1 MMQPLDALD
10 ALDFLEI
17 EALLSAEEIAL
28 RNRVRGFVQEHI
40 LPEIEDW
47 FERGVFRSELAPEFG
62 KLGLLGMGLEGYG
75 CPGGS
80 EVDYGLACLEIEAG
94 DSGLRSFMSV
104 QGSLVM
110 FAIHR
115 FGSEEHKEEWLP
127 RLARG
132 EAIGCY
138 ALTEPESGSDPGS
151 MTTFARRERG
161 DWILNGRKRWNTNG
175 LVSDVAIIWAKT
187 EEGIRGFVVPGDTPG
202 LSFSSIDRSY
212 SLRAAARSELTLDE
226 ARLPGGAV
234 LPEVTGLRGPLTC
247 LNEARYGIVWGAIG
261 AGRACFESALDHA
274 KTRVQFG
281 RPIGG
286 FQLTQRKLAEMALR
300 LNTGALL
307 AVHLGRM
314 KDEGRARAEQ
324 ISMGKLNNAR
334 AALDVAREA
343 RTILGGD
350 GVTADYPV
358 MRHMANLESVITYEG
373 TEEVHVLVIGAAL
386 TGLRAFD

>member
-1 MMQPLDALD
+1 MPQPLD

-17 EALLSAEEIAL
+17 EALLSAEEIEL
-28 RNRVRGFVQEHI
+28 RDRVRGFVRQQI

-47 FERGVFRSELAPEFG
+47 FERGVFPSELAPEFG
-62 KLGLLGMGLEGYG
+62 KLGLLGMGLEGHG

-115 FGSEEHKEEWLP
+115 FGSEEQKEEWLP
-127 RLARG
+127 RLASG

-175 LVSDVAIIWAKT
+175 LVSDVAIIWART
-187 EEGIRGFVVPGDTPG
+187 EEGIRGFVVPADTPG
-202 LSFSSIDRSY
+202 LAFSSIDRSY
-212 SLRAAARSELTLDE
+212 SLRAAARSELTLEE
-226 ARLPGGAV
+226 ARLPEGAV

-247 LNEARYGIVWGAIG
+247 LNEARYGIVWGAMG
-261 AGRACFESALDHA
+261 AGRACFESALEHA
-274 KTRVQFG
+274 KSRVQFG
-281 RPIGG
+281 KPIGG
-286 FQLTQRKLAEMALR
+286 FQLTQRKLAEMAIR

-373 TEEVHVLVIGAAL
+373 TEEVHTLVIGAAL

>member
-1 MMQPLDALD
+1 MPQQLD

-28 RNRVRGFVQEHI
+28 RDRVRGFVRQRI

-47 FERGVFRSELAPEFG
+47 FGRGVFPSELAPEFG

-80 EVDYGLACLEIEAG
+80 EVDYGLACLEVEAG

-115 FGSEEHKEEWLP
+115 FGSQEQREEWLP
-127 RLARG
+127 RLASG

-187 EEGIRGFVVPGDTPG
+187 EEGIRGFVVPADTPG
-202 LSFSSIDRSY
+202 LAFSSIDRSY
-212 SLRAAARSELTLDE
+212 SLRAAARSELTLED
-226 ARLPGGAV
+226 ARLPEDAV

-247 LNEARYGIVWGAIG
+247 LNEARYGIVWGAVG

-274 KTRVQFG
+274 KNRVQFG
-281 RPIGG
+281 KPIGG

-343 RTILGGD
+343 RTILGGN

-373 TEEVHVLVIGAAL
+373 TEEVHMLVIGASL

>member
-1 MMQPLDALD
+1 MPPPLD

-47 FERGVFRSELAPEFG
+47 FERGVFPSELAPEFG

-80 EVDYGLACLEIEAG
+80 EVDYGLACLEVEAG

-115 FGSEEHKEEWLP
+115 FGSEEQKEEWLP
-127 RLARG
+127 RLASG

-187 EEGIRGFVVPGDTPG
+187 EQGIRGFVVPGDAPG
-202 LSFSSIDRSY
+202 LTFSSIDRSY
-212 SLRAAARSELTLDE
+212 SLRAAARSELTLEE

-247 LNEARYGIVWGAIG
+247 LNEARYGIVWGAVG

-281 RPIGG
+281 KPIGG

-334 AALDVAREA
+334 TALDVAREA
-343 RTILGGD
+343 RTILGGN

-373 TEEVHVLVIGAAL
+373 TEEVHMLVIGAAL

>member
-1 MMQPLDALD
+1 MPQPLD

-47 FERGVFRSELAPEFG
+47 FERGVFPRELAPEFG
-62 KLGLLGMGLEGYG
+62 KLGVLGTGLEGYG

-115 FGSEEHKEEWLP
+115 FGSEEQKEQWLA
-127 RLARG
+127 RLASG

-187 EEGIRGFVVPGDTPG
+187 EEGIRGFVVPADTPG
-202 LSFSSIDRSY
+202 LAFSSIDRSY
-212 SLRAAARSELTLDE
+212 SLRAAARSELTLEE
-226 ARLPGGAV
+226 ARLPEAAV

-247 LNEARYGIVWGAIG
+247 LNEARYGIVWGAVG
-261 AGRACFESALDHA
+261 AGRACFESALEHA
-274 KTRVQFG
+274 RTRVQFG

-343 RTILGGD
+343 RTILGGN

-373 TEEVHVLVIGAAL
+373 TEEVHTLVIGAAL

>member
-1 MMQPLDALD
+1 MPQPLD

-28 RNRVRGFVQEHI
+28 RDRVRGFVRQQI

-47 FERGVFRSELAPEFG
+47 FERGVFPSELAPEFG

-110 FAIHR
+110 FAIRR
-115 FGSEEHKEEWLP
+115 FGSEEQKEEWLP
-127 RLARG
+127 RLASG

-151 MTTFARRERG
+151 MTAFARRERG
-161 DWILNGRKRWNTNG
+161 DWVLNGRKRWNTNG

-187 EEGIRGFVVPGDTPG
+187 EEGIRGFVVPADTPG
-202 LSFSSIDRSY
+202 LAFSSIDRSY
-212 SLRAAARSELTLDE
+212 SLRAAARSELTLED
-226 ARLPGGAV
+226 ARLPEGAV

-247 LNEARYGIVWGAIG
+247 LNEARYGIVWGALG

-274 KTRVQFG
+274 KNRVQFG
-281 RPIGG
+281 KPIGG

-343 RTILGGD
+343 RTILGGN

-373 TEEVHVLVIGAAL
+373 TEEVHMLVIGAAL

>member
-1 MMQPLDALD
+1 MPQPLD

-17 EALLSAEEIAL
+17 EALLSAEEIEI
-28 RNRVRGFVQEHI
+28 RDRVRGFVRQQI

-47 FERGVFRSELAPEFG
+47 FERGVFPGELAPEFG

-115 FGSEEHKEEWLP
+115 FGSEEQREEWLP
-127 RLARG
+127 RLASG

-161 DWILNGRKRWNTNG
+161 DWVLNGRKRWNTNG

-187 EEGIRGFVVPGDTPG
+187 EEGIRGFVVPADTPG
-202 LSFSSIDRSY
+202 LAFSSIDRSY
-212 SLRAAARSELTLDE
+212 SLRAAARSELTLED
-226 ARLPGGAV
+226 ARLPEGAV

-247 LNEARYGIVWGAIG
+247 LNEARYGIVWGAVG

-274 KTRVQFG
+274 KNRVQFG
-281 RPIGG
+281 KPIGG

-373 TEEVHVLVIGAAL
+373 TEEVHMLVIGAAL

>member
-1 MMQPLDALD
+1 MPQPLD

-17 EALLSAEEIAL
+17 EALLSAEEIEL
-28 RNRVRGFVQEHI
+28 RDRVRGFVRQQI

-47 FERGVFRSELAPEFG
+47 FERGVFPSELAPEFG

-110 FAIHR
+110 FAIRR
-115 FGSEEHKEEWLP
+115 FGSEEQREEWLP
-127 RLARG
+127 RLASG

-151 MTTFARRERG
+151 MNTFARRERG

-187 EEGIRGFVVPGDTPG
+187 EEGIRGFVVPADTPG
-202 LSFSSIDRSY
+202 LAFSSIDRSY
-212 SLRAAARSELTLDE
+212 SLRAAARSELTLED
-226 ARLPGGAV
+226 ARLPEGAV

-247 LNEARYGIVWGAIG
+247 LNEARYGIVWGAVG
-261 AGRACFESALDHA
+261 AGRACFESALEHA
-274 KTRVQFG
+274 KNRVQFG
-281 RPIGG
+281 KPIGG

-343 RTILGGD
+343 RTILGGN

-373 TEEVHVLVIGAAL
+373 TEEVHMLVIGAAL

>member
-1 MMQPLDALD
+1 
-10 ALDFLEI
+10 
-17 EALLSAEEIAL
+17 
-28 RNRVRGFVQEHI
+28 
-40 LPEIEDW
+40 
-47 FERGVFRSELAPEFG
+47 
-62 KLGLLGMGLEGYG
+62 
-75 CPGGS
+75 
-80 EVDYGLACLEIEAG
+80 
-94 DSGLRSFMSV
+94 
-104 QGSLVM
+104 
-110 FAIHR
+110 
-115 FGSEEHKEEWLP
+115 
-127 RLARG
+127 
-132 EAIGCY
+132 
-138 ALTEPESGSDPGS
+138 
-151 MTTFARRERG
+151 
-161 DWILNGRKRWNTNG
+161 
-175 LVSDVAIIWAKT
+175 
-187 EEGIRGFVVPGDTPG
+187 
-202 LSFSSIDRSY
+202 
-212 SLRAAARSELTLDE
+212 
-226 ARLPGGAV
+226 

-247 LNEARYGIVWGAIG
+247 LNEARFGIVWGAVG

-314 KDEGRARAEQ
+314 KDEGRARPEQ

-343 RTILGGD
+343 RTILGGN

-373 TEEVHVLVIGAAL
+373 TEEVHMLVIGAAL

>member
-1 MMQPLDALD
+1 MPQPLD

-28 RNRVRGFVQEHI
+28 RDRVRGFVRQGI
-40 LPEIEDW
+40 LPEIEGW
-47 FERGVFRSELAPEFG
+47 FERGVFPSELAPEFG

-115 FGSEEHKEEWLP
+115 FGSEEQREEWLP
-127 RLARG
+127 RLASG

-151 MTTFARRERG
+151 MTTFARREGG

-187 EEGIRGFVVPGDTPG
+187 EEGIRGFVVPADTPG
-202 LSFSSIDRSY
+202 LAFSSIDRSY
-212 SLRAAARSELTLDE
+212 SLRAAARSELTLED
-226 ARLPGGAV
+226 ARLSEGAV

-247 LNEARYGIVWGAIG
+247 LNEARYGIVWGAVG
-261 AGRACFESALDHA
+261 AGRACFESALQHA
-274 KTRVQFG
+274 KNRVQFG
-281 RPIGG
+281 KPIGG

-300 LNTGALL
+300 LNTGAIL

-343 RTILGGD
+343 RTILGGN

-373 TEEVHVLVIGAAL
+373 TEEVHMLVIGAAL

>member
-1 MMQPLDALD
+1 MPQPLD

-17 EALLSAEEIAL
+17 EALLSAEEIEL
-28 RNRVRGFVQEHI
+28 RDRVHGFVRQQI

-47 FERGVFRSELAPEFG
+47 FERGVFPSELAPEFG

-115 FGSEEHKEEWLP
+115 FGSEEQKEEWLP
-127 RLARG
+127 RLASG

-151 MTTFARRERG
+151 MTTFARREGG

-187 EEGIRGFVVPGDTPG
+187 EEGIRGFVVPVDTPG
-202 LSFSSIDRSY
+202 LAFSSIDRSY
-212 SLRAAARSELTLDE
+212 SLRAAARSELTLED
-226 ARLPGGAV
+226 ARLSEGAV

-247 LNEARYGIVWGAIG
+247 LNEARYGIVWGAVG
-261 AGRACFESALDHA
+261 AGRACFESALQHA
-274 KTRVQFG
+274 KNRVQFG
-281 RPIGG
+281 KPIGG

-300 LNTGALL
+300 LNTGAIL

-343 RTILGGD
+343 RTILGGN

-373 TEEVHVLVIGAAL
+373 TEEVHMLVIGAAL

>member
-1 MMQPLDALD
+1 MPQPLD

-28 RNRVRGFVQEHI
+28 RNRVRGFVQEHV

-47 FERGVFRSELAPEFG
+47 FERGVFPRELAPEFG

-80 EVDYGLACLEIEAG
+80 EVDYGIACLEIEAG

-115 FGSEEHKEEWLP
+115 FGTEEQKEEWLP
-127 RLARG
+127 RLASG

-175 LVSDVAIIWAKT
+175 LVSDVAIIWART
-187 EEGIRGFVVPGDTPG
+187 EEGIRGFVVPADTPG
-202 LSFSSIDRSY
+202 LAFSSIDRSY
-212 SLRAAARSELTLDE
+212 SLRAAARSELTLEE
-226 ARLPGGAV
+226 ARLPEAAA

-247 LNEARYGIVWGAIG
+247 LNEARYGIVWGAVG
-261 AGRACFESALDHA
+261 AGRACFESALEHA
-274 KTRVQFG
+274 RTRVQFG
-281 RPIGG
+281 KPIGG

-343 RTILGGD
+343 RTILGGN

-373 TEEVHVLVIGAAL
+373 TEEVHMLVIGAAL

>member
-1 MMQPLDALD
+1 MPQPLE

-28 RNRVRGFVQEHI
+28 RDRVRGFVRQQI

-47 FERGVFRSELAPEFG
+47 FERGVFPSELAPEFG

-110 FAIHR
+110 FAIRR
-115 FGSEEHKEEWLP
+115 FGSEEQREEWLP
-127 RLARG
+127 RLASG

-138 ALTEPESGSDPGS
+138 ALTEPESGSDPRS
-151 MTTFARRERG
+151 MNTFARRERG

-187 EEGIRGFVVPGDTPG
+187 EEGIRGFVVPADTPG
-202 LSFSSIDRSY
+202 LAFSSIDRSY
-212 SLRAAARSELTLDE
+212 SLRAAARSELTLED
-226 ARLPGGAV
+226 ARLPEGAV

-247 LNEARYGIVWGAIG
+247 LNEARYGIVWGAVG
-261 AGRACFESALDHA
+261 AGRACFESALEHA
-274 KTRVQFG
+274 KNRVQFG
-281 RPIGG
+281 KPIGG

-343 RTILGGD
+343 RTILGGN

-373 TEEVHVLVIGAAL
+373 TEEVHMLVIGAAL

>member
-1 MMQPLDALD
+1 MPQPPD
-10 ALDFLEI
+10 ALDFMEI
-17 EALLSAEEIAL
+17 EALLSAEELAL
-28 RNRVRGFVQEHI
+28 RDRVRGFVRQQI

-47 FERGVFRSELAPEFG
+47 FERGVFPNELAPEFG

-80 EVDYGLACLEIEAG
+80 EVEYGLACLEIEAG

-115 FGSEEHKEEWLP
+115 FGSEEQREEWLP
-127 RLARG
+127 RLASG

-161 DWILNGRKRWNTNG
+161 DWVLNGRKRWNTNG

-187 EEGIRGFVVPGDTPG
+187 EEGIRGFVVPADTPG
-202 LSFSSIDRSY
+202 LAFSSIDRSY
-212 SLRAAARSELTLDE
+212 SLRAAARSELTLED
-226 ARLPGGAV
+226 ARLPEGAV

-247 LNEARYGIVWGAIG
+247 LNEARYGIVWGAVG
-261 AGRACFESALDHA
+261 AGRACFESALEHA
-274 KTRVQFG
+274 KNRVQFG
-281 RPIGG
+281 KPIGG

-373 TEEVHVLVIGAAL
+373 TEEVHMLVIGAAL

>member
-1 MMQPLDALD
+1 MPQPLD

-28 RNRVRGFVQEHI
+28 RNRVRGFVQEHV

-47 FERGVFRSELAPEFG
+47 FERGVFPRELAPEFG

-80 EVDYGLACLEIEAG
+80 EVDYGVACLEIEAG

-115 FGSEEHKEEWLP
+115 FGTEEQKEEWLP
-127 RLARG
+127 RLASG

-175 LVSDVAIIWAKT
+175 LVSDVAIIWART
-187 EEGIRGFVVPGDTPG
+187 EEGIRGFVVPADTPG
-202 LSFSSIDRSY
+202 LAFSSIDRSY
-212 SLRAAARSELTLDE
+212 SLRAAARSELTLEE
-226 ARLPGGAV
+226 ARLPEAAA

-247 LNEARYGIVWGAIG
+247 LNEARYGIVWGAVG
-261 AGRACFESALDHA
+261 AGRACFESALEHA
-274 KTRVQFG
+274 RTRVQFG
-281 RPIGG
+281 KPIGG

-343 RTILGGD
+343 RTILGGN

-373 TEEVHVLVIGAAL
+373 TEEVHMLVIGAAL

>member
-1 MMQPLDALD
+1 MPQPLD

-28 RNRVRGFVQEHI
+28 RDRVRGFVRQQI

-47 FERGVFRSELAPEFG
+47 FERGVFPSELAPEFG

-110 FAIHR
+110 FAILR
-115 FGSEEHKEEWLP
+115 FGSEEQKEEWLP
-127 RLARG
+127 QLASG

-161 DWILNGRKRWNTNG
+161 DWVLNGRKRWNTNG

-187 EEGIRGFVVPGDTPG
+187 EEGIRGFVVPAHTPG
-202 LSFSSIDRSY
+202 LAFSSIDRSY
-212 SLRAAARSELTLDE
+212 SLRAAARSELTLED
-226 ARLPGGAV
+226 ARLPEGAV

-247 LNEARYGIVWGAIG
+247 LNEARYGIVWGAVG

-274 KTRVQFG
+274 KNRVQFG
-281 RPIGG
+281 KAIGG
-286 FQLTQRKLAEMALR
+286 FQLTQRKLAEMAIR

-343 RTILGGD
+343 RTILGGN

-373 TEEVHVLVIGAAL
+373 TEEVHMLVIGAAL
-386 TGLRAFD
+386 TGLRAFE

>member
-1 MMQPLDALD
+1 MPQPLD

-17 EALLSAEEIAL
+17 EALLSAEELAL
-28 RNRVRGFVQEHI
+28 RNRVRGFVRKQI
-40 LPEIEDW
+40 LPEIEGW
-47 FERGVFRSELAPEFG
+47 FERGVFPSELAPEFG

-115 FGSEEHKEEWLP
+115 FGSEEQKEKWLP
-127 RLARG
+127 RLASG

-161 DWILNGRKRWNTNG
+161 DWIVNGRKRWNTNG

-187 EEGIRGFVVPGDTPG
+187 EEGIRGFVVPADTPG
-202 LSFSSIDRSY
+202 LAFSSIDRSY
-212 SLRAAARSELTLDE
+212 SLRAAARSELTLED
-226 ARLPGGAV
+226 ARLPEGAV
-234 LPEVTGLRGPLTC
+234 LPEVAGLRGPLTC
-247 LNEARYGIVWGAIG
+247 LNEARYGIVWGAMG
-261 AGRACFESALDHA
+261 AGRACFESALEHA
-274 KTRVQFG
+274 KNRVQFG
-281 RPIGG
+281 KPIGG
-286 FQLTQRKLAEMALR
+286 FQLTQRKLTEMALR

-373 TEEVHVLVIGAAL
+373 TEEVHMLVVGAAL
-386 TGLRAFD
+386 TGLRAFE

>member
-1 MMQPLDALD
+1 
-10 ALDFLEI
+10 
-17 EALLSAEEIAL
+17 
-28 RNRVRGFVQEHI
+28 
-40 LPEIEDW
+40 
-47 FERGVFRSELAPEFG
+47 
-62 KLGLLGMGLEGYG
+62 MGLEGYG

-80 EVDYGLACLEIEAG
+80 EVDYGIACLEIEAG

-110 FAIHR
+110 FAIRR
-115 FGSEEHKEEWLP
+115 FGSEEQKEEWLP
-127 RLARG
+127 RLASG

-151 MTTFARRERG
+151 MTTFARREGG

-187 EEGIRGFVVPGDTPG
+187 EEGIRGFVVPADTHG
-202 LSFSSIDRSY
+202 LAFSSIDRSY
-212 SLRAAARSELTLDE
+212 SLRAAARSELTLE
-226 ARLPGGAV
+226 GARLPEGAV

-247 LNEARYGIVWGAIG
+247 LNEARYGIVWGALG
-261 AGRACFESALDHA
+261 AGRACFESALEHA
-274 KTRVQFG
+274 KSRVQFG
-281 RPIGG
+281 KPIGG

-324 ISMGKLNNAR
+324 ISLGKLNNAR

-343 RTILGGD
+343 RTILGGN

-373 TEEVHVLVIGAAL
+373 TEEVHMLVIGAAL

>member
-1 MMQPLDALD
+1 MPQPLD

-28 RNRVRGFVQEHI
+28 RNRVRIFVQEHI

-47 FERGVFRSELAPEFG
+47 FERGVFPTELAPEFG

-80 EVDYGLACLEIEAG
+80 EVDYGLGCLEIEAG

-115 FGSEEHKEEWLP
+115 FGSEEQKEAWLP
-127 RLARG
+127 MLARG

-161 DWILNGRKRWNTNG
+161 DWVLSGRKRWNTNG

-187 EEGIRGFVVPGDTPG
+187 EEGIKGFVVPADTPG
-202 LSFSSIDRSY
+202 LAFSSIDRSY
-212 SLRAAARSELTLDE
+212 SLRAAARSELTLDD
-226 ARLPGGAV
+226 ARLPEGAV

-247 LNEARYGIVWGAIG
+247 LNEARYGIVWGAVG
-261 AGRACFESALDHA
+261 AGRACFESALEHA

-281 RPIGG
+281 KPIGA

-314 KDEGRARAEQ
+314 KDGGRARAEQ

-343 RTILGGD
+343 RTILGGN

-373 TEEVHVLVIGAAL
+373 TEEVHMLVIGAAL

>member
-1 MMQPLDALD
+1 MPQPLD

-17 EALLSAEEIAL
+17 EALLSAEEIEL
-28 RNRVRGFVQEHI
+28 RDRVRGFVRQQI

-47 FERGVFRSELAPEFG
+47 FERGVFPSELAPEFG

-110 FAIHR
+110 FAIRR
-115 FGSEEHKEEWLP
+115 FGSEEQREEWLP
-127 RLARG
+127 RLASG

-151 MTTFARRERG
+151 MNTFARRERG

-175 LVSDVAIIWAKT
+175 PVSDVAIIWAKT
-187 EEGIRGFVVPGDTPG
+187 EEGIRGFVVPADTPG
-202 LSFSSIDRSY
+202 LAFSSIDRSY
-212 SLRAAARSELTLDE
+212 SLRAAARSELTLED
-226 ARLPGGAV
+226 ARLPEGAV

-247 LNEARYGIVWGAIG
+247 LNEARYGIVWGAVG
-261 AGRACFESALDHA
+261 AGRACFESALEHA
-274 KTRVQFG
+274 KNRVQFG
-281 RPIGG
+281 KPIGG

-343 RTILGGD
+343 RTILGGN

-373 TEEVHVLVIGAAL
+373 TEEVHMLVIGAAL

>member
-1 MMQPLDALD
+1 MPQPLD

-28 RNRVRGFVQEHI
+28 RDRVRAFVRQQI

-47 FERGVFRSELAPEFG
+47 FERGVFPSELAPEFG
-62 KLGLLGMGLEGYG
+62 KLGLLGMGLEGFG

-115 FGSEEHKEEWLP
+115 FGSEEQKEEWLP
-127 RLARG
+127 RLASG

-151 MTTFARRERG
+151 MTTLARRERG

-175 LVSDVAIIWAKT
+175 LVSDVAIIWAKA
-187 EEGIRGFVVPGDTPG
+187 EEGIRGFVVPADTPG
-202 LSFSSIDRSY
+202 LAFSSIDRSY
-212 SLRAAARSELTLDE
+212 SLRAAARSELTLED
-226 ARLPGGAV
+226 ARLPEGAV

-247 LNEARYGIVWGAIG
+247 LNEARYGIVWGAVG
-261 AGRACFESALDHA
+261 AGRACFESALEHA
-274 KTRVQFG
+274 KNRVQFG
-281 RPIGG
+281 KPIGG

-343 RTILGGD
+343 RTILGGN

-373 TEEVHVLVIGAAL
+373 TEEVHMLVIGAAL

>member
-1 MMQPLDALD
+1 MPQPLD

-17 EALLSAEEIAL
+17 EALLSAEEIEL
-28 RNRVRGFVQEHI
+28 RDRVRGFVRQQI
-40 LPEIEDW
+40 LPEVEDW
-47 FERGVFRSELAPEFG
+47 FERGAFPSELAPEFG

-115 FGSEEHKEEWLP
+115 FGSEEQREEWLP
-127 RLARG
+127 SLASG

-175 LVSDVAIIWAKT
+175 LVSDVAIIWART
-187 EEGIRGFVVPGDTPG
+187 DEGIRGFVVPADTSG
-202 LSFSSIDRSY
+202 LAFSSIDRSY
-212 SLRAAARSELTLDE
+212 SLRAAARSELTLED
-226 ARLPGGAV
+226 ARLPEGAV
-234 LPEVTGLRGPLTC
+234 LPEVTGLGGPLTC
-247 LNEARYGIVWGAIG
+247 LNEARYGIVWGAVG
-261 AGRACFESALDHA
+261 AGRACFESALEHA
-274 KTRVQFG
+274 KNRVQFG
-281 RPIGG
+281 KPIGG

-343 RTILGGD
+343 RTILGGN

-373 TEEVHVLVIGAAL
+373 TEEVHMLVIGAAL

>member
-1 MMQPLDALD
+1 MPQPLD

-28 RNRVRGFVQEHI
+28 RNRVRGFVREHI

-151 MTTFARRERG
+151 MSTFARRERG

-281 RPIGG
+281 KPIGG

-373 TEEVHVLVIGAAL
+373 TEEVHMLVIGAAL

>member
-1 MMQPLDALD
+1 MPQPLD

-17 EALLSAEEIAL
+17 EALLSAEEIEL
-28 RNRVRGFVQEHI
+28 RDRVRGFVRQQI

-47 FERGVFRSELAPEFG
+47 FERGVFPSELAPEFG

-110 FAIHR
+110 FAILR
-115 FGSEEHKEEWLP
+115 FGSEEQKEEWLP
-127 RLARG
+127 RLASG

-187 EEGIRGFVVPGDTPG
+187 EEGIRGFVVPADTPG
-202 LSFSSIDRSY
+202 LAFSSIDRSY
-212 SLRAAARSELTLDE
+212 SLRAAARSELTLEDV
-226 ARLPGGAV
+226 RLPEGAV

-247 LNEARYGIVWGAIG
+247 LNEARYGIVWGAVG
-261 AGRACFESALDHA
+261 AGRACFESALEHA
-274 KTRVQFG
+274 KNRVQFG
-281 RPIGG
+281 KPIGG

-343 RTILGGD
+343 RTILGGN
-350 GVTADYPV
+350 GVTAEYPV

-373 TEEVHVLVIGAAL
+373 TEEVHMLVIGAAL

>member
-1 MMQPLDALD
+1 MPQPLD

-28 RNRVRGFVQEHI
+28 RDRVRGFVRQQI

-47 FERGVFRSELAPEFG
+47 FERGVFPNELAPEFG

-110 FAIHR
+110 FAIRR
-115 FGSEEHKEEWLP
+115 FGSEEQREEWLP
-127 RLARG
+127 RLASG

-161 DWILNGRKRWNTNG
+161 DWVLNGRKRWNTNG

-187 EEGIRGFVVPGDTPG
+187 EEGIKGFVVPADTPG
-202 LSFSSIDRSY
+202 LAFASIDRSY
-212 SLRAAARSELTLDE
+212 SLRAAARSELTLED
-226 ARLPGGAV
+226 ARLPEGAV

-247 LNEARYGIVWGAIG
+247 LNEARYGIVWGALG

-274 KTRVQFG
+274 KNRVQFG
-281 RPIGG
+281 KPIGG

-343 RTILGGD
+343 RTILGGN

-373 TEEVHVLVIGAAL
+373 TEEVHMLVIGAAL

>member
-1 MMQPLDALD
+1 MPQPLD

-28 RNRVRGFVQEHI
+28 RNRVRGFVQEHV

-47 FERGVFRSELAPEFG
+47 FERGVFPRELAPEFG
-62 KLGLLGMGLEGYG
+62 KLDLLGMGLEGYG

-80 EVDYGLACLEIEAG
+80 EVDYGIACLEIEAG

-115 FGSEEHKEEWLP
+115 FGTEEQKEEWLP
-127 RLARG
+127 RLASG

-175 LVSDVAIIWAKT
+175 LVSDVAIIWART
-187 EEGIRGFVVPGDTPG
+187 EEGIRGFVVPADTPG
-202 LSFSSIDRSY
+202 LAFSSIDRSY
-212 SLRAAARSELTLDE
+212 SLRAAARSELTLEE
-226 ARLPGGAV
+226 ARLPEAAA

-247 LNEARYGIVWGAIG
+247 LNEARYGIVWGAVG
-261 AGRACFESALDHA
+261 AGRACFESALEHA
-274 KTRVQFG
+274 RTRVQFG
-281 RPIGG
+281 KPIGG

-343 RTILGGD
+343 RTILGGN

-373 TEEVHVLVIGAAL
+373 TEEVHMLVIGAAL

>member
-1 MMQPLDALD
+1 MPQPLD

-28 RNRVRGFVQEHI
+28 RNRVRGFVREHI

-151 MTTFARRERG
+151 MSTFARRERG

-234 LPEVTGLRGPLTC
+234 LPEITGLRGPLTC

-281 RPIGG
+281 KPIGG

-373 TEEVHVLVIGAAL
+373 TEEVHMLVIGAAL

>member
-1 MMQPLDALD
+1 MPQPLD

-28 RNRVRGFVQEHI
+28 RDRVRGFVRQGI
-40 LPEIEDW
+40 LPEIEGW
-47 FERGVFRSELAPEFG
+47 FERGVFPSELAPEFG

-115 FGSEEHKEEWLP
+115 FGSEEQREEWLP
-127 RLARG
+127 RLASG

-151 MTTFARRERG
+151 MTTFARRDRG

-187 EEGIRGFVVPGDTPG
+187 EDGIRGFVVPADTPG
-202 LSFSSIDRSY
+202 LAFSSIDRSY
-212 SLRAAARSELTLDE
+212 SLRAAARSELTLED
-226 ARLPGGAV
+226 ARLPEGAV

-247 LNEARYGIVWGAIG
+247 LNEARYGIVWGAVG
-261 AGRACFESALDHA
+261 AGRACFESALEHA
-274 KTRVQFG
+274 KNRVQFG
-281 RPIGG
+281 KPIGG

-314 KDEGRARAEQ
+314 KDDGRARAEQ

-343 RTILGGD
+343 RTILGGN

-373 TEEVHVLVIGAAL
+373 TEEVHMLVIGAAL

>member
-1 MMQPLDALD
+1 MPQPLD

-28 RNRVRGFVQEHI
+28 RNRVRGFVREHI

-47 FERGVFRSELAPEFG
+47 FERGVFRGELAPEFG

-261 AGRACFESALDHA
+261 AGRACFESALDRA

-281 RPIGG
+281 KPIGG

-373 TEEVHVLVIGAAL
+373 TEEVHMLVIGAAL

>member
-1 MMQPLDALD
+1 MPQPLD

-28 RNRVRGFVQEHI
+28 RDRVRAFVRQQI

-47 FERGVFRSELAPEFG
+47 FERGVFPSELAAEFG
-62 KLGLLGMGLEGYG
+62 KLGLLGIGLEGYG

-115 FGSEEHKEEWLP
+115 FGSEEQREEWLP
-127 RLARG
+127 RLASG

-151 MTTFARRERG
+151 MTTFARREGG
-161 DWILNGRKRWNTNG
+161 DWVLNGRKRWNTNG

-187 EEGIRGFVVPGDTPG
+187 EEGIRGFVVPADTPG
-202 LSFSSIDRSY
+202 LAFSSIDRSY
-212 SLRAAARSELTLDE
+212 SLRAAARSELTLED
-226 ARLPGGAV
+226 ARLPEEAV

-247 LNEARYGIVWGAIG
+247 LNEARYGIVWGAVG

-274 KTRVQFG
+274 KNRVQFG
-281 RPIGG
+281 KPIGG

-343 RTILGGD
+343 RTILGGN

-373 TEEVHVLVIGAAL
+373 TEEVHMLVIGAAL

>member
-1 MMQPLDALD
+1 MPQPLDALD

-28 RNRVRGFVQEHI
+28 RDRVRGFVRQRI
-40 LPEIEDW
+40 LSEIEDW
-47 FERGVFRSELAPEFG
+47 FEQGVFPSELATEFG

-110 FAIHR
+110 FAIRR
-115 FGSEEHKEEWLP
+115 FGSEEQREEWLP
-127 RLARG
+127 RLASG

-138 ALTEPESGSDPGS
+138 ALTEPDSGSDPGS

-161 DWILNGRKRWNTNG
+161 DWVLNGRKRWNTNG

-187 EEGIRGFVVPGDTPG
+187 EEGIRGFVVPANTPG
-202 LSFSSIDRSY
+202 LAFSSIDRSY
-212 SLRAAARSELTLDE
+212 SLRAAARSELTLED
-226 ARLPGGAV
+226 ARLPEGSV

-247 LNEARYGIVWGAIG
+247 LNEARYGIVWGAVG

-274 KTRVQFG
+274 KNRVQFG
-281 RPIGG
+281 KPIGA

-343 RTILGGD
+343 RTILGGN
-350 GVTADYPV
+350 GVTADFPV

-373 TEEVHVLVIGAAL
+373 TEEVHMLVIGAAL

>member
-1 MMQPLDALD
+1 MPQPLD

-28 RNRVRGFVQEHI
+28 RDRVRGFVRQQI
-40 LPEIEDW
+40 LPEIEGW
-47 FERGVFRSELAPEFG
+47 FERGVFPGELAPEFG

-115 FGSEEHKEEWLP
+115 FGSEEQREEWLP
-127 RLARG
+127 RLASG

-161 DWILNGRKRWNTNG
+161 DWVLNGRKRWNTNG
-175 LVSDVAIIWAKT
+175 IVSDVAIIWAKT
-187 EEGIRGFVVPGDTPG
+187 EEGIRGFVVPADTRG
-202 LSFSSIDRSY
+202 LAFSSIDRSY
-212 SLRAAARSELTLDE
+212 SLRAAARSELTLED
-226 ARLPGGAV
+226 ARLPEGAV

-247 LNEARYGIVWGAIG
+247 LNEARYGIVWGALG

-274 KTRVQFG
+274 KNRVQFG
-281 RPIGG
+281 KPIGG

-343 RTILGGD
+343 RTILGGN

-373 TEEVHVLVIGAAL
+373 TEEVHMLVIGAAL

>member
-1 MMQPLDALD
+1 MPQPLD

-17 EALLSAEEIAL
+17 EALLSAEEIEL
-28 RNRVRGFVQEHI
+28 RDRVRGFVRQQI
-40 LPEIEDW
+40 LPEIEEW
-47 FERGVFRSELAPEFG
+47 FERGVFPSELAPEFG

-110 FAIHR
+110 FAIRR
-115 FGSEEHKEEWLP
+115 FGSEEQKEEWLP
-127 RLARG
+127 RLASG

-151 MTTFARRERG
+151 MTTFARREGG

-187 EEGIRGFVVPGDTPG
+187 EEGIRGFVVPADTHG
-202 LSFSSIDRSY
+202 LAFSSIDRSY
-212 SLRAAARSELTLDE
+212 SLRAAARSELTLED
-226 ARLPGGAV
+226 ARLPEGAV

-247 LNEARYGIVWGAIG
+247 LNEARYGIVWGALG
-261 AGRACFESALDHA
+261 AGRACFESALEHA
-274 KTRVQFG
+274 KSRVQFG
-281 RPIGG
+281 KPIGG

-324 ISMGKLNNAR
+324 ISLGKLNNAR

-343 RTILGGD
+343 RTILGGN

-373 TEEVHVLVIGAAL
+373 TEEVHMLVIGAAL